1 MIVLSHRGFPSWD
14 NEKNASLQR
23 TDYFLTFV
31 CEEAVKFLA
40 LKFKDGSFWPYSRSL
55 RGYV

>member
-1 MIVLSHRGFPSWD
+1 MLSHRGFPFGD

-31 CEEAVKFLA
+31 CEEAEKFLA
-40 LKFKDGSFWPYSRSL
+40 LKFKDSSFWPYSRSL
-55 RGYV
+55 RVYV

>member
-1 MIVLSHRGFPSWD
+1 MLSHRGFPSWD

-40 LKFKDGSFWPYSRSL
+40 LKFKDGSFWPYSQSL